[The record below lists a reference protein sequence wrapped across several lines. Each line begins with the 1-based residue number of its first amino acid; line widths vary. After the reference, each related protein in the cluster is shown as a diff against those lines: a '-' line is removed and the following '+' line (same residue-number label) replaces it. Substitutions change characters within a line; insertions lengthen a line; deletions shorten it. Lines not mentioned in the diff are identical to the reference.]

1 MSPKNWPTGFATIP
15 KIRVMEKGKV
25 IQAKDVYAL
34 YEYFY
39 TFRKL
44 WGTRPES
51 RAFP

>member
-1 MSPKNWPTGFATIP
+1 VDERGRLYL
-15 KIRVMEKGKV
+15 KIEVIEKGKV

-44 WGTRPES
+44 WGARLAG
-51 RAFP
+51 RG

>member
-1 MSPKNWPTGFATIP
+1 VT
-15 KIRVMEKGKV
+15 EKGKV

-44 WGTRPES
+44 WGDQASRQRLTKEEIARMLSPRGTTR
-51 RAFP
+51 